1 MDMFN
6 TGGAVEEVE
15 IHRASDNKKELFD
28 GEVVSELTTSL
39 SPNRTT
45 TATIALKV
53 RGSGKFGV
61 YSSQRPLICMVDG
74 TETKFD
80 YDSENGLT
88 TFSIPVP
95 KEDMYKWLIK
105 IQV

>member
-1 MDMFN
+1 MFN

-15 IHRASDNKKELFD
+15 IRKASDNKQELFD

-61 YSSQRPLICMVDG
+61 YSSQRPVKCAVDG
-74 TETKFD
+74 AETDFD
-80 YDSENGLT
+80 YNSENGLT

>member
-15 IHRASDNKKELFD
+15 IHTASDNKQELFD
-28 GEVVSELTTSL
+28 GEVVSEHTTSL
-39 SPNRTT
+39 SPVT

-61 YSSQRPLICMVDG
+61 YSSQRPLKCTVDG
-74 TETKFD
+74 AETDFN
-80 YDSENGLT
+80 YESETGLT
-88 TFSIPVP
+88 TFTIPVHQV
-95 KEDMYKWLIK
+95 EMYKWLIE

>member
-1 MDMFN
+1 MFN
-6 TGGAVEEVE
+6 TGGAVEHVE
-15 IHRASDNKKELFD
+15 IHRASNNKPELFD

-39 SPNRTT
+39 SPNRST

-61 YSSQRPLICMVDG
+61 YSSQLPLKCVVGG
-74 TETKFD
+74 TETDFN
-80 YDSENGLT
+80 YDSETGLT

-95 KEDMYKWLIK
+95 PEEMYRWSIE